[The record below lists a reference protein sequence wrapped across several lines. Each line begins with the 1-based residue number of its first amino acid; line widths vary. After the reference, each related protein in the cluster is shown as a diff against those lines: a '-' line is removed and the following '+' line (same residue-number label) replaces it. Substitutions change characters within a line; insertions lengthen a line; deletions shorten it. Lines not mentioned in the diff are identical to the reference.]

1 SNETVKPAFT
11 RRMKLPANTKKY
23 TVFYKPMLATL
34 VDAPFDDK
42 DWVFELKWDGYRA
55 IAEWQNKQLKL
66 YSRNGIS
73 FSEKFPAIAEA
84 VKKIKHDVIL
94 DGEIVL
100 INEDGSAD
108 FQKLQHYEENNHLPL
123 EYYVFDLLSVKG
135 KDIRDMPLI
144 QRKELLKTLLEE
156 DPVIKY

>member
-1 SNETVKPAFT
+1 YGSGKINSAEKTSAEKEIVVRKTRNAGKTGFAEKEQTAGNEKILKNLPSNETVKPAFT
-11 RRMKLPANTKKY
+11 GRMKLPANTKKY

-84 VKKIKHDVIL
+84 V
-94 DGEIVL
+94 
-100 INEDGSAD
+100 
-108 FQKLQHYEENNHLPL
+108 
-123 EYYVFDLLSVKG
+123 
-135 KDIRDMPLI
+135 
-144 QRKELLKTLLEE
+144 
-156 DPVIKY
+156 